1 MSDSIT
7 PKEAQNE
14 TAPRPRGEWALLN
27 CFPETFRKIILDIF
41 AYSKFDIEGIALLL
55 MTNIGAAVGSHVMNL
70 TPVGYKTRPTLQTF
84 VLGPVSSGKTL
95 AHEYVSGPWNMLQAR
110 ANRDYTLFTQDK
122 ESHVSEVEQ
131 AISEVERA
139 MNDKPFDGE
148 NPVQE
153 KDKERLVALK
163 LQKAAIERLNCG
175 PTVLTDDSNT
185 AALAT
190 TLYRNGTWAAAHGV
204 ERFWLHHFLFLLSGE
219 GQKILQLYTG
229 AGTVDGYADTT
240 VLCKGYDWDSM
251 HVTRVGNQNGMSATS
266 IFSVCLPVCVAV
278 AEGIAEDFLNSK
290 KLRADGSISRFNI
303 FSGTACEFH
312 SILDPR
318 PSSAIEEEYCKIIF
332 ALHDLRKQPKQIVVP
347 LDHEAAVILD
357 AYGRVVHAKM
367 HGGPWSD
374 VKEMV
379 GRFAQ
384 KAGRFALILCL
395 MKHWDDIR
403 KARITKEIAADAV
416 LLADFYHQHQLDLFA
431 VRRTAMQEDKIEKI
445 KKNLIAAGKSGLKPS
460 EAARYAG
467 FGPKKEDAERTWK
480 LGIKKGLIV
489 LVKSWNKSQENAR
502 LFWKDSKFAEDAIAA
517 DNEVREARRKENLCL
532 DHSFDAIW
540 PGPTAPEFAQPTE
553 TDPGKTAPPDG
564 TAQEVA

>member
-1 MSDSIT
+1 MSDPIT
-7 PKEAQNE
+7 PKEAKNE
-14 TAPRPRGEWALLN
+14 TAPRPRGEWPLLK
-27 CFPETFRKIILDIF
+27 CFPKTFQKIILDIF
-41 AYSKFDIEGIALLL
+41 NYSKFDLEGIALLV
-55 MTNIGAAVGSHVMNL
+55 MTNVGAAVGSHVMNL

-95 AHEYVSGPWNMLQAR
+95 AHEYVSGPWNRLQAK
-110 ANRDYTLFTQDK
+110 AGRDYTLFAQDK
-122 ESHVSEVEQ
+122 ESHVSEVE
-131 AISEVERA
+131 RA
-139 MNDKPFDGE
+139 MNDKAFDDRPPE
-148 NPVQE
+148 QE
-153 KDKERLVALK
+153 KERLDALK
-163 LQKAAIERLNCG
+163 LQKAAIERLNCS
-175 PTVLTDDSNT
+175 PTIQTDDSNT

-190 TLYRNGTWAAAHGV
+190 TLYRNGTWAEAHGV
-204 ERFWLHHFLFLLSGE
+204 ERFWLHHVLFLLSGE

-251 HVTRVGNQNGMSATS
+251 NVTRVGNQNGMSAAS
-266 IFSVCLPVCVAV
+266 ISSVCLPLCVAV
-278 AEGIAEDFLNSK
+278 AEGIAEDFLASK

-318 PSSAIEEEYCKIIF
+318 PSSAIEEEYSKIIF
-332 ALHDLRKQPKQIVVP
+332 ALYDLRKQAKQIVVP
-347 LDHEAAVILD
+347 LDYEAALILD

-395 MKHWDDIR
+395 MKNWDDIST
-403 KARITKEIAADAV
+403 ARITKEIAADAV

-445 KKNLIAAGKSGLKPS
+445 KKTLIAAGKKGLKPS

-502 LFWKDSKFAEDAIAA
+502 LYWKDSKFAEDAIAA
-517 DNEVREARRKENLCL
+517 DNEVREARRKENLSL
-532 DHSFDAIW
+532 DHGFDAIW
-540 PGPTAPEFAQPTE
+540 PGLTAPEFAQPTE

-564 TAQEVA
+564 TVSDVA